1 MDSLPC
7 LNSKIFYFWNKQQIQ
22 NWGVEQFPGKQN
34 ERESFSPSKIEKYN
48 RYKDKIIFS
57 LEFNI
62 WKLRR
67 WIEFRSAI
75 LIFVLHVEI
84 YTPINILA
92 SWRSSLCY
100 CTRTTV
106 IANLILI
113 RTFWINLLIIF
124 ENNFYIFVSWK
135 IYKAVVN
142 ICDTWNIFKKN
153 EIKW

>member
-34 ERESFSPSKIEKYN
+34 ERESFSLSKIEKYN

-57 LEFNI
+57 LEFNV

-67 WIEFRSAI
+67 WIEFRSEI

-84 YTPINILA
+84 YTPINIFAILKTSARGYTNHAAYNFLA
-92 SWRSSLCY
+92 PILSQLKRKIRNL
-100 CTRTTV
+100 TR
-106 IANLILI
+106 
-113 RTFWINLLIIF
+113 
-124 ENNFYIFVSWK
+124 
-135 IYKAVVN
+135 
-142 ICDTWNIFKKN
+142 
-153 EIKW
+153 

>member
-34 ERESFSPSKIEKYN
+34 ERESFSPRKIEKYN

-75 LIFVLHVEI
+75 LKYIRQLIYLLLGDHLCATAPGQQLLHI
-84 YTPINILA
+84 
-92 SWRSSLCY
+92 
-100 CTRTTV
+100 
-106 IANLILI
+106 
-113 RTFWINLLIIF
+113 
-124 ENNFYIFVSWK
+124 
-135 IYKAVVN
+135 
-142 ICDTWNIFKKN
+142 
-153 EIKW
+153 